1 MLTITTEAAD
11 AIKEIVVANDLPE
24 GSGLRITAAED
35 GDEVSL
41 ELDFADGPQ
50 DEDDVVEAAGAR
62 VFLDETAATVLGNV
76 ELSVTPHGDHVHFEF
91 NDRGAGENGSGA

>member
-1 MLTITTEAAD
+1 MLTITPQAVD

-24 GSGLRITAAED
+24 GSGLRITAEED

-50 DEDDVVEAAGAR
+50 DEDEIVEDGGAR
-62 VFLDETAATVLGNV
+62 VFLDDTASTVLGNV

-91 NDRGAGENGSGA
+91 NDRGASDNGSGA